1 MNGMDLWQT
10 KKEVNIMADIVR
22 RTKSQALRL
31 LSGVILIGLF
41 GAAQSFGAAA
51 PGLTRTN
58 SGGGVT
64 VKVTHL
70 NPEDAVGPRFQVVL
84 DTHSVDL
91 DAFDLENRSVLQD
104 EAGKSYHP
112 AQVQNKGGGH
122 HREVT
127 LAFPKSASG
136 SKQLELVIK
145 DVAGVKERSFRW
157 ELK

>member
-1 MNGMDLWQT
+1 MGRIGKGLSLLWGT
-10 KKEVNIMADIVR
+10 VA
-22 RTKSQALRL
+22 
-31 LSGVILIGLF
+31 LIGLF
-41 GAAQSFGAAA
+41 GIGQSFGAAA

-64 VKVTHL
+64 AKVTYL
-70 NPEDAVGPRFQVVL
+70 NPGGPEGPRFRVVL

-91 DAFDLENRSVLQD
+91 DAFDLKNVSVLRD
-104 EAGKSYHP
+104 DAGKEYQP
-112 AQVQNKGGGH
+112 TQMENKGGGH

-136 SKQLELVIK
+136 AKQLELVIK
-145 DVAGVKERSFRW
+145 EIAGVKERAFRW